1 MKGAVINRHLFLLLL
16 CGILAM
22 TAAYAQSAQIPDSV
36 RTQIEKAETPDEAVS
51 VVRKA
56 LAASPAPG
64 AAQKTQLLA
73 LLASLLEQTGQYQE
87 ARYQYSLAANGS
99 ATVNNAA
106 GRGAVAAPEYLLGA
120 VRCALATGDTATADY
135 VLSTAFFDVDDQE
148 VIAQVKLYAV
158 WSWLCKVNTESEI
171 QQPVSALKSFLN
183 LSSMK
188 SVKPSVL
195 LTLWYITGSE
205 EYAKILQ
212 KEFPA
217 STECAVV
224 QGEAQVM
231 PNAFWYFLPATART
245 EDSRISPAPTA
256 ASATPSAPVA
266 QPAKSETETES
277 ETAVRWQ
284 LGFFRNKDNAQDLV
298 NRLAK
303 AGFSAVISEDRRP
316 SGTTYFTVTVNEN
329 KEGSM
334 GQQLK
339 NAGFECYPVY

>member
-1 MKGAVINRHLFLLLL
+1 MTRRLFILLFCAVTAMAVIS
-16 CGILAM
+16 
-22 TAAYAQSAQIPDSV
+22 AQSGTLPAPVQEQV
-36 RTQIEKAETPDEAVS
+36 EKAATPDEAVAIL
-51 VVRKA
+51 RKA
-56 LAASPAPG
+56 LAASPAPS
-64 AAQKTQLLA
+64 ATQKTHLLA
-73 LLASLLEQTGQYQE
+73 FLASLLEQTGQYQE
-87 ARYQYSLAANGS
+87 ARHQYSLAANAS

-135 VLSTAFFDVDDQE
+135 VLSTAFFDIQNPD

-158 WSWLCKVNTESEI
+158 WSWLCKVETEAEI
-171 QQPVSALKSFLN
+171 QQPVSALKSFLS

-195 LTLWYITGSE
+195 LTLWYITGSA
-205 EYAKILQ
+205 EYAGMLQ
-212 KEFPA
+212 KEFPS

-245 EDSRISPAPTA
+245 ADAVTVTPPAPAAPVISSA
-256 ASATPSAPVA
+256 ASAAPA
-266 QPAKSETETES
+266 A
-277 ETAVRWQ
+277 ETASESAVHWQ
-284 LGFFRNKDNAQDLV
+284 LGFFRNKENAQDLV

-303 AGFSAVISEDRRP
+303 AGFSAVIKEDRRP
-316 SGTTYFTVTVNEN
+316 SGTTYFTVTVPEN
-329 KEGSM
+329 KEGTM
-334 GQQLK
+334 GQNLK